1 MVDTEPLQSI
11 KVSFLLKS
19 LRFYSFRTASM
30 TVIVDI
36 NLIYIF
42 LYVLQNG
49 LAEFYE
55 KSPDKND
62 QSLWPSFG
70 RICLGAAGI
79 LALGA
84 LLTQKS

>member
-1 MVDTEPLQSI
+1 MVE
-11 KVSFLLKS
+11 
-19 LRFYSFRTASM
+19 
-30 TVIVDI
+30 VINV
-36 NLIYIF
+36 NVFSVYF
-42 LYVLQNG
+42 QNG

-62 QSLWPSFG
+62 KSLWPSFG
-70 RICLGAAGI
+70 QICLGAAGV